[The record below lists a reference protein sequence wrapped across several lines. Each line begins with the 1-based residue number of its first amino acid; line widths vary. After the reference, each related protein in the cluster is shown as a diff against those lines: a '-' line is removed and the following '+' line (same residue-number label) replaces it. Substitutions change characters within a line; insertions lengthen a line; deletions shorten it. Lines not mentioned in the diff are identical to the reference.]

1 MRYTVTDFR
10 VAYTL
15 TRDLFG
21 ISMTSRF
28 ALALAFASL
37 GMASPASHA
46 HAQNTGL
53 ELSLYGTTQAAYG
66 GALRLSGVVFQTQ
79 GYAELRPLGGAQV
92 EARVRDYDSARR
104 RWDTVE
110 TVTVRADATGAFEF
124 VLEVPERRFR
134 QAQLQIEVSGGGK
147 QRTFDYPIGLRSP
160 LAFDLLLDRNRYEPG
175 ETVHLWSRLHRLE
188 DGAPVAG
195 RTVAV
200 RVHDPSGRPLVER
213 SIEVSASGAA
223 TLDFELPDSA
233 VDGVY
238 AVDLRLDDS
247 IAGAS
252 ARRVFQVARRTV
264 ERLLVETT
272 IDQRVVPP
280 SGQITGR
287 VIVTTPSGA
296 PVVGADVQLQIGSD
310 TRQRQ
315 TVRTNGE
322 GVAAIRMQAPAYL
335 AGDVEAQSLQV
346 RVQHPA
352 HGTLHSSAS
361 FLLSRVEWQVS
372 ATAANGAIVPEVDT
386 EVVIAV
392 TDPRGEP
399 APAGTKVTVQGDAI
413 RGGSREVE
421 IDAHGLA
428 LVPVRVRDGDAGPLR
443 GNDPGCNGISG
454 VRIEVDVQ
462 TERPAFARVCLPV
475 NPKARVRPRVVT
487 TVVEPGALVEV
498 DVERHPEVR
507 NRPVLVEALA
517 EDIAVAAAF
526 ATGGRARIQLPPGV
540 AGIVQIR
547 ARPLMPHDAQHP
559 LDQPGG
565 SSLGTGAYD
574 AVLVRPG
581 DAFGFAIGRERETYR
596 VRETAQLGLRTTQ
609 SSPQAWATLVARDL
623 AAHGGETP
631 YAIAWMRGALDAA
644 VTAPDEEGNDL
655 LLRAALLRSLPQDG
669 EPRREPPLVQ
679 PYWRDA
685 FPGGGQGG
693 TLRDPVADRDRMRRR
708 QVGQLMMQLE
718 RFVSSW
724 DLDRAVNDGL
734 LVRRGNGY
742 DFHPD
747 AIENLVRARQL
758 GEAISDTIGGDTAS
772 IAMIRAVDAS
782 FSFDAVAR
790 RIARARLVQ
799 LMMAISRFTNPD
811 DANAARASQGQ
822 PPERWLS
829 TMVQLGVLQPAQLL
843 DPWGHPFEFRR
854 AGTPQIVLTD
864 RAPTWQLVSAGPD
877 GRMGTRDDVNN
888 PFERLVA
895 EGTPYAVVSGE
906 DQLMKALSTLA
917 PGPRVLQ
924 AMATAYASMSLQA
937 LEEQRQRAVSANASE
952 GDAELADAMMLG
964 GLDGGGYGRGAGG
977 AMAQGAPRRSARAMP
992 ASPAADSPAE
1002 EAMYDEDGEPEPEMA
1017 REREE
1022 RNAQDRTDAFA
1033 NLNTI
1038 VRERFP
1044 ATLLFIGEV
1053 ALDGTLTTVP
1063 LELAD
1068 ALTTYRVEAIA
1079 WTASGWLT
1087 TASVDVKVDQE
1098 ATVDAP
1104 TPPFGTVGDAVSL
1117 PIRVGNRT
1125 RQPLEVRVIVE
1136 HEGAGGVSIPEPITI
1151 TVPPRDA
1158 VESTVAV
1165 QLTGEGSGSL
1175 LIRAVRASD
1184 ERPLDAVRRPLTVWS
1199 DARLVR
1205 VRRELLLVDSSGAE
1219 LTLEVPADASDRG
1232 AGELRVLP
1240 ATAIFGDIT
1249 QLTHPSV
1256 GWALALVGETPPE
1269 ALLINARRTLQAG
1282 DPVEDHHVHGPP
1294 AVLAMAAATV
1304 WNDATVQD
1312 QVLRRALRS
1321 ISRILGDPT
1330 ETPTRAQVMSTSEV
1344 LAALAPCV
1352 RDGRPAVRTVLIELT
1367 EQLKRYAGSAV
1378 AQSDAPVVWARAAT
1392 ALALVGSDTRARE
1405 LLRRAERHIVRLDG
1419 EAFLEEP
1426 GQAGVPIARIAPTA
1440 MMAIAWAALDDRE
1453 RAMSYLRHLVS
1464 LHRGAEGWEAESRVL
1479 AAAAAGTVAGRGVRE
1494 EPRGSYDGS
1503 ALSFRALDASPES
1516 RIRVSELPSA
1526 TPGRHTVRVE
1536 GPSLALVYLDVRYGR
1551 PWSATPERSA
1561 RLDLEIEGALGP
1573 RDARAGLALTVRN
1586 RAPRLATAPVIEIDL
1601 PAGTELDEPTR
1612 AVLRELT
1619 IDEPTVE
1626 GRTLQ
1631 LRLRPL
1637 APGGRARIP
1646 LPLRWSVGGTL
1657 RGLGVSAYDD
1667 ATAPSTDVRP
1677 LSVLPSR
1684 ELTIADEGA
1693 EPEQAEAESS
1703 PVPEPPPP
1711 PPPLPRPIDA
1721 FGPVAMFDLFA
1732 VEGGARC

>member
-1 MRYTVTDFR
+1 
-10 VAYTL
+10 
-15 TRDLFG
+15 
-21 ISMTSRF
+21 MTARIVL
-28 ALALAFASL
+28 ALALVFST
-37 GMASPASHA
+37 MAQ
-46 HAQNTGL
+46 AQNTGL
-53 ELSLYGTTQAAYG
+53 EVSLYGTTQAAYG
-66 GALRLSGVVFQTQ
+66 GALRLSGVVYQSQ
-79 GYAELRPLGGAQV
+79 GYAELRTLGGAQV
-92 EARVRDYDSARR
+92 EARLRDYDASRR
-104 RWDTVE
+104 NWQTIE
-110 TVTVRADATGAFEF
+110 SVTVRSTGAGTFEF

-147 QRTFDYPIGLRSP
+147 QRTFEYPVGLRSP

-175 ETVHLWSRLHRLE
+175 ETVHLWSRLHRSD

-200 RVHDPSGRPLVER
+200 RVNDPSGRPLVER

-223 TLDFELPDSA
+223 TLDVELPDAA

-247 IAGAS
+247 IAGAT
-252 ARRVFQVARRTV
+252 ARRTFQVARRTV
-264 ERLLVETT
+264 ERLLVETS

-280 SGQITGR
+280 SGQITGN
-287 VIVTTPSGA
+287 VTVTTPSGA
-296 PVVGADVQLQIGSD
+296 PVVGASVQLQIGSD

-315 TVRTNGE
+315 TVQTDRE
-322 GVAAIRMQAPAYL
+322 GVAPIRMQAPAYL
-335 AGDVEAQSLQV
+335 AGDVQAQALQV
-346 RVQHPA
+346 RVQHSA

-361 FLLSRVEWQVS
+361 FLLSRVEWQVT
-372 ATAANGAIVPEVDT
+372 ATAANGAIVPEVDS
-386 EVVIAV
+386 EIVIAV

-399 APAGTKVTVQGDAI
+399 APAGTKVVVQGDAI
-413 RGGSREVE
+413 RGGSHEVE

-443 GNDPGCNGISG
+443 GTTPGCSGISG
-454 VRIEVDVQ
+454 VRVEVDVQ
-462 TERPAFARVCLPV
+462 TERPAFARVCLAV

-487 TVVEPGALVEV
+487 TVVEPGSIVEL
-498 DVERHPEVR
+498 DLERHPDVR
-507 NRPVLVEALA
+507 GRPVLVEALA
-517 EDIAVAAAF
+517 NNIAVAAAF
-526 ATGGRARIQLPPGV
+526 ASGDRARVQLPAGV
-540 AGIVQIR
+540 AGIVQLR
-547 ARPLMPHDAQHP
+547 ARPLLRHDERHP

-581 DAFGFAIGRERETYR
+581 DAFGFEIGRERETYR

-631 YAIAWMRGALDAA
+631 YSVAWMQGAIDAA
-644 VTAPDEEGNDL
+644 VIAPNAENNDL
-655 LLRAALLRSLPQDG
+655 LLRAALIRSVPQDG
-669 EPRREPPLVQ
+669 QPRREPPLVQ
-679 PYWRDA
+679 PYWRSG
-685 FPGGGQGG
+685 FPQGGQGG

-708 QVGQLMMQLE
+708 QIGQLMMQLE
-718 RFVSSW
+718 RFVSAW
-724 DLDRAVNDGL
+724 ELERAVRDGL

-742 DFHPD
+742 DFDPD
-747 AIENLVRARQL
+747 AIANLVRARQL
-758 GEAISDTIGGDTAS
+758 GEAISDTIGGDTTS
-772 IAMIRAVDAS
+772 IAMIRAVDPS
-782 FSFDAVAR
+782 FTFDAVAR
-790 RIARARLVQ
+790 RIARARLVM

-829 TMVQLGVLQPAQLL
+829 RMVQLGVLQPNQLL
-843 DPWGHPFEFRR
+843 DPWGHAFEFRR
-854 AGTPQIVLTD
+854 AGTPSIVLTD

-877 GRMGTRDDVNN
+877 GRFGTRDDVTN

-895 EGTPYAVVSGE
+895 EGTPYAVASGE
-906 DQLMKALSTLA
+906 DNLMKALSTLA

-924 AMATAYASMSLQA
+924 AMATAYASVSLQA

-952 GDAELADAMMLG
+952 GDAELA
-964 GLDGGGYGRGAGG
+964 GLDMGG
-977 AMAQGAPRRSARAMP
+977 AMGGAMGMGAPAQSVRRSARAMP
-992 ASPAADSPAE
+992 ASPAAEMAADMPAE
-1002 EAMYDEDGEPEPEMA
+1002 ETMFEDEDGEPEPE
-1017 REREE
+1017 RDE
-1022 RNAQDRTDAFA
+1022 RNAQTRQGDAFA
-1033 NLNTI
+1033 NLNAI

-1044 ATLLFIGEV
+1044 ATLHFIGEIP
-1053 ALDGTLTTVP
+1053 LDGTLTTVP

-1104 TPPFGTVGDAVSL
+1104 TPPFGTVGDTLRL

-1125 RQPLEVRVIVE
+1125 RDPLEVRVVVE
-1136 HEGAGGVSIPEPITI
+1136 HEGEGGVTIPEALTI
-1151 TVPPRDA
+1151 TVPGRDA

-1165 QLTGEGSGSL
+1165 QLTGEGTGSL
-1175 LIRAVRASD
+1175 LIRAMRASD

-1205 VRRELLLVDSSGAE
+1205 VRRELLLADSSGAS
-1219 LTLEVPADASDRG
+1219 LTIEVPNDASDRG

-1240 ATAIFGDIT
+1240 ATAIFGDVT

-1269 ALLINARRTLQAG
+1269 GLLINARATLRAG
-1282 DPVEDHHVHGPP
+1282 DPVEDHQIHGPV
-1294 AVLAMAAATV
+1294 AVIAMAAATV

-1330 ETPTRAQVMSTSEV
+1330 ETPSAAQVIATSEV
-1344 LAALAPCV
+1344 LMALAPCV
-1352 RDGRPAVRTVLIELT
+1352 REGRPAVREVLIELT
-1367 EQLKRYAGSAV
+1367 DELKRYVGSAV
-1378 AQSDAPVVWARAAT
+1378 TQSDAPVVWSRAAA
-1392 ALALVGSDTRARE
+1392 ALALVGGDTRARE
-1405 LLRRAERHIVRLDG
+1405 LLRRAERHVVRLDR

-1426 GQAGVPIARIAPTA
+1426 AQAGVPIARIAPTA
-1440 MMAIAWAALDDRE
+1440 IMAIAWAALEERG
-1453 RAMSYLRHLVS
+1453 RAMAYLRHLVS
-1464 LHRGAEGWEAESRVL
+1464 LHRGAESWEAHSRVL
-1479 AAAAAGTVAGRGVRE
+1479 AAAAAGTIAGRGVRGE
-1494 EPRGSYDGS
+1494 LRGELDGN
-1503 ALSFRALDASPES
+1503 ALTFRALDDSPDS
-1516 RIRVSELPSA
+1516 RIRVAELASA
-1526 TPGRHTVRVE
+1526 TPGTHRVRVD

-1551 PWSATPERSA
+1551 PWSASPDRAA
-1561 RLDLEIEGALGP
+1561 RMDLEIEGDLGP
-1573 RDARAGLALTVRN
+1573 RDARAGIALTVRN
-1586 RAPRLATAPVIEIDL
+1586 RAPRLATAPVVEIDL

-1612 AVLRELT
+1612 AVLRELSVA
-1619 IDEPTVE
+1619 EPTVE

-1637 APGGRARIP
+1637 APGGRSRIP

-1657 RGLGVSAYDD
+1657 RGLGVTAYDD
-1667 ATAPSTDVRP
+1667 ATAPSTEVRP
-1677 LSVLPSR
+1677 LSILPSR
-1684 ELTIADEGA
+1684 ELTIADEGD

-1711 PPPLPRPIDA
+1711 PPPLPRPVDA
-1721 FGPVAMFDLFA
+1721 FGPVAML
-1732 VEGGARC
+1732 VHGGGARC

>member
-1 MRYTVTDFR
+1 
-10 VAYTL
+10 
-15 TRDLFG
+15 
-21 ISMTSRF
+21 MTARILL
-28 ALALAFASL
+28 ALALVVPA
-37 GMASPASHA
+37 MAQ
-46 HAQNTGL
+46 AQNTGL
-53 ELSLYGTTQAAYG
+53 EISLYGTTQAAYG
-66 GALRLSGVVFQTQ
+66 GALRLSGVAYQTQ
-79 GYAELRPLGGAQV
+79 GYAELRTLGGAQI
-92 EARVRDYDSARR
+92 EARLRDYDSARR
-104 RWDTVE
+104 RWE
-110 TVTVRADATGAFEF
+110 TIESVTVRSTAAGTFDF

-147 QRTFDYPIGLRSP
+147 QRTFEYPVGLRSP

-175 ETVHLWSRLHRLE
+175 ETVHLWSRLHRTD

-200 RVHDPSGRPLVER
+200 RVHDPSGRPMVER
-213 SIEVSASGAA
+213 SVQVSQSGAA
-223 TLDFELPDSA
+223 TLDIELPDSA

-238 AVDLRLDDS
+238 AVDLRVDDS
-247 IAGAS
+247 IAAAS
-252 ARRVFQVARRTV
+252 ARRTFQVARRTV
-264 ERLLVETT
+264 ERLLVETS

-280 SGQITGR
+280 SGQITGN
-287 VIVTTPSGA
+287 VKVTTPSGA
-296 PVVGADVQLQIGSD
+296 PVVGAEVQLQIGSD

-315 TVRTNGE
+315 TVQTDGE
-322 GVAAIRMQAPAYL
+322 GVAVIRMQAPAYL
-335 AGDVEAQSLQV
+335 SGDVQAQMLQV
-346 RVQHPA
+346 RVQHSA

-361 FLLSRVEWQVS
+361 FLLSRVEWQVT

-386 EVVIAV
+386 EIVIAV

-399 APAGTKVTVQGDAI
+399 APAGTKVVVAGDAV

-443 GNDPGCNGISG
+443 GSTPGCSGISG
-454 VRIEVDVQ
+454 VRVDVDVQ
-462 TERPAFARVCLPV
+462 TERPAFARVCLAV

-487 TVVEPGALVEV
+487 TVVEPGSIVEV
-498 DVERHPEVR
+498 DLERHPEVR
-507 NRPVLVEALA
+507 GRPVLVEALV
-517 EDIAVAAAF
+517 DNIAIAATF
-526 ATGGRARIQLPPGV
+526 AAGGRARVQLPAGI
-540 AGIVQIR
+540 AGIVQVR
-547 ARPLMPHDAQHP
+547 ARPLSRHDERHP

-574 AVLVRPG
+574 AVLVRPA
-581 DAFGFAIGRERETYR
+581 DAFAFDIGRERETYR
-596 VRETAQLGLRTTQ
+596 VRETAQLGLRTSQ

-631 YAIAWMRGALDAA
+631 YSVAWMRGAIDAA
-644 VTAPDEEGNDL
+644 VIAPDAQDNDL
-655 LLRAALLRSLPQDG
+655 LLRAALIRSVPQDG
-669 EPRREPPLVQ
+669 QPRREPPLVQ
-679 PYWRDA
+679 PYWRSG
-685 FPGGGQGG
+685 FPQGSQGG

-708 QVGQLMMQLE
+708 QIGQLMMQLE

-724 DLDRAVNDGL
+724 ELERAVRDGL

-742 DFHPD
+742 DFDPD
-747 AIENLVRARQL
+747 AIANLVRARQL
-758 GEAISDTIGGDTAS
+758 GESVSDTIGGDTTS
-772 IAMIRAVDAS
+772 IAMIRAVDPS
-782 FSFDAVAR
+782 FTFDAVAR
-790 RIARARLVQ
+790 RIARARLVM

-829 TMVQLGVLQPAQLL
+829 RMVQLGVLSPSQLL

-854 AGTPQIVLTD
+854 AGTPSIVLTD

-877 GRMGTRDDVNN
+877 GRFGTRDDVTN

-895 EGTPYAVVSGE
+895 EGTPYAVASGE
-906 DQLMKALSTLA
+906 DTLMKALSTLA

-924 AMATAYASMSLQA
+924 AMATAYASVSLQA

-952 GDAELADAMMLG
+952 GDAELDDMLMGAM
-964 GLDGGGYGRGAGG
+964 GGGMAAGAT
-977 AMAQGAPRRSARAMP
+977 AQAAPRRSARARP
-992 ASPAADSPAE
+992 ASPAADMPAE
-1002 EAMYDEDGEPEPEMA
+1002 EAMFEDEDGEPEAEMD
-1017 REREE
+1017 E
-1022 RNAQDRTDAFA
+1022 RNAQDRREDAFA
-1033 NLNTI
+1033 NLNAI

-1044 ATLLFIGEV
+1044 ATLHFIGEI

-1104 TPPFGTVGDAVSL
+1104 TPPFGTVGDTLRL

-1125 RQPLEVRVIVE
+1125 RDPLEVRVVVE
-1136 HEGAGGVSIPEPITI
+1136 HEGEGGVTIPEALTI
-1151 TVPPRDA
+1151 TVPGRDA

-1165 QLTGEGSGSL
+1165 QLTGEGTGSL
-1175 LIRAVRASD
+1175 LIRAMRASD
-1184 ERPLDAVRRPLTVWS
+1184 ERPLDAVRRPLTVWT

-1205 VRRELLLVDSSGAE
+1205 VRRELLLADSSGAS
-1219 LTLEVPADASDRG
+1219 LTIEVPGDASDRG

-1240 ATAIFGDIT
+1240 ATAIFGDVT

-1269 ALLINARRTLQAG
+1269 ALLVNARRTLRAG
-1282 DPVEDHHVHGPP
+1282 DPVEDHDIHGPV
-1294 AVLAMAAATV
+1294 AVIAMAAATV
-1304 WNDATVQD
+1304 WSDATVQD

-1330 ETPTRAQVMSTSEV
+1330 DTPSRAQVLAMSEV
-1344 LAALAPCV
+1344 LMALAPCV
-1352 RDGRPAVRTVLIELT
+1352 REGRPAVRQVLIELT
-1367 EQLKRYAGSAV
+1367 DELKRYVGSAV
-1378 AQSDAPVVWARAAT
+1378 TQSDAPVVWSRAAA
-1392 ALALVGSDTRARE
+1392 ALALVGGDTRARE
-1405 LLRRAERHIVRLDG
+1405 LLRRAERHVVRLDR

-1426 GQAGVPIARIAPTA
+1426 AQAGVPVARIAPTA
-1440 MMAIAWAALDDRE
+1440 IMAIAWAALEERG

-1464 LHRGAEGWEAESRVL
+1464 LHRGAESWEAQSRVL
-1479 AAAAAGTVAGRGVRE
+1479 AAAAAGTVAGRGARGEVRGE
-1494 EPRGSYDGS
+1494 LDGN
-1503 ALSFRALDASPES
+1503 ALTFRALDDAPDS
-1516 RIRVSELPSA
+1516 RIRVAELPSA
-1526 TPGRHTVRVE
+1526 TPGSHRVRVD

-1551 PWSATPERSA
+1551 PWSAAPDRVA
-1561 RLDLEIEGALGP
+1561 RMDLEIEGELGP
-1573 RDARAGLALTVRN
+1573 RDARAGIALTVRN
-1586 RAPRLATAPVIEIDL
+1586 RAPRLATSPVVEIDL

-1612 AVLRELT
+1612 AVLRGLSVA
-1619 IDEPTVE
+1619 EPTVE

-1637 APGGRARIP
+1637 APGGRSRIP

-1657 RGLGVSAYDD
+1657 RGLGVTAYDD
-1667 ATAPSTDVRP
+1667 ATAPSTEVRP
-1677 LSVLPSR
+1677 LSILPSR
-1684 ELTIADEGA
+1684 ALTIADEGA

-1721 FGPVAMFDLFA
+1721 FGPVALGDA
-1732 VEGGARC
+1732 IEGGARC